1 MHTARLVSATPNAEE
16 TIVYCARVSN
26 PSNQENMDTAASL
39 LRYCMKHGH
48 YSIFETASMTVEI
61 ETNRAISAQLLRHR
75 SATFQEFS
83 QRYSDVSELPP
94 IELPM
99 LRRQDTKNKQSSHD
113 DLDPE
118 FKALCEKQIRT
129 HYAAAMDL
137 YEHMLFHGVAKE
149 TAREIL
155 PLGIPT
161 RLYMTNNLRNWI
173 FYLNARCGVETQLEH
188 RMIANAIKGIF
199 EEQFPVIAEAA
210 FA

>member
-1 MHTARLVSATPNAEE
+1 MHTARLISATPNAEE

-26 PSNQENMDTAASL
+26 PKNQDNMDTAARL

-48 YSIFETASMTVEI
+48 FSIFETASMTVEI
-61 ETNRAISAQLLRHR
+61 ETTRAISSQLLRHR

-83 QRYSDVSELPP
+83 QRYSDVNELPAIQP
-94 IELPM
+94 PM
-99 LRRQDTKNKQSSHD
+99 LRRQDSKNKQSSHD

-118 FKALCEKQIRT
+118 FKALMEKKIATLYGQSL
-129 HYAAAMDL
+129 DL
-137 YEHMLFHGVAKE
+137 YGYMLEKGVAKE

-173 FYLNARCGVETQLEH
+173 FYLRSRCGVETQLEH
-188 RMIANAIKGIF
+188 RMIADSIKEIF
-199 EEQFPVIAEAA
+199 AQEFPVIYEAA
-210 FA
+210 FC